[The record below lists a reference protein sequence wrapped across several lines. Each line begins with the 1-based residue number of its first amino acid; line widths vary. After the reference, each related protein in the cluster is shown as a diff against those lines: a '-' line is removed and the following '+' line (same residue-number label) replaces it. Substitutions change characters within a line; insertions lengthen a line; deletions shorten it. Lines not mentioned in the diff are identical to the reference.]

1 MQASEVSP
9 PTFGLWIKA
18 ARVKAGVRQ
27 RDLGPKVG
35 LNEFNYADFEDG
47 RRVIKKEEV
56 VVVLAEELGLD
67 VDEALLRA
75 GLIPRWIKAW
85 VAEDCNDFLSRVRL
99 SYGDTDGTLKLAV
112 LRSLG
117 GE

>member
-1 MQASEVSP
+1 MMQASDFGA

-27 RDLGPKVG
+27 KDLGPKVG

-67 VDEALLRA
+67 ADEALLRA
-75 GLIPRWIKAW
+75 GLMPRWLKDWI
-85 VAEDCNDFLSRVRL
+85 VHDCGSLL
-99 SYGDTDGTLKLAV
+99 QV
-112 LRSLG
+112 LRDGFDDKAFDALMDKI
-117 GE
+117 ER